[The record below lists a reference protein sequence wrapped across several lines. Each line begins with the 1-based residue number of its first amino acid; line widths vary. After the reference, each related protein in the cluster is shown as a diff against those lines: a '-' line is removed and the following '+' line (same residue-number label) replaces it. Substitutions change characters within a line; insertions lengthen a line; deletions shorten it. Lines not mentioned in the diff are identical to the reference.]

1 MVVHEHVFTGG
12 SLVRSFVRLF
22 VERETVHLRHC
33 RSVGERMVDEEV
45 HPATK
50 QELIKRMAES
60 QAVEQTFQVG
70 IPPQRANALK
80 ARKR

>member
-1 MVVHEHVFTGG
+1 
-12 SLVRSFVRLF
+12 
-22 VERETVHLRHC
+22 
-33 RSVGERMVDEEV
+33 MVDEEV